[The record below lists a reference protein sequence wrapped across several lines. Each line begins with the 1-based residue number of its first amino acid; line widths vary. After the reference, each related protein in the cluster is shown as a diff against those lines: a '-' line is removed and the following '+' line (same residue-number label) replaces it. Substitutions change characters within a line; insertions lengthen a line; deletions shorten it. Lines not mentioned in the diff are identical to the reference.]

1 MPGQR
6 KRRRHQEEEA
16 RRAAERFAP
25 AQGRWEVIFSTQ
37 DEAQWQERLR
47 VLRATDTRI
56 DWSAVRIDILCGRV
70 VQPTTYQLSRF
81 VPAADTGQGQ
91 DAFEH

>member
-6 KRRRHQEEEA
+6 KRRRHQQEEA

-25 AQGRWEVIFSTQ
+25 AQGHWEVVFSTQ
-37 DEAQWQERLR
+37 DETEWQRGLR

-70 VQPTTYQLSRF
+70 VQPTTYRLSQF
-81 VPAADTGQGQ
+81 VPAAAPGLDQ
-91 DAFEH
+91 DAAEH